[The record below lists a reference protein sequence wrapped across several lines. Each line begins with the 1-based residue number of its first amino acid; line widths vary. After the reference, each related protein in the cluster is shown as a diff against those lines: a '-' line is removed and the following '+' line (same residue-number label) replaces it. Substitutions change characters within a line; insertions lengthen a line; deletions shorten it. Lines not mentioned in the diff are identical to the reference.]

1 MQLKDFV
8 KAVKEKFGG
17 FTVGVKACGKA
28 TWLFIKKGKNNCSNV
43 FIDEVAEGLV
53 VSFNKLGT
61 DELFRCELTK
71 QTKDEILAHIKDN
84 VEGFCK
90 YYETLKNVDEIR
102 ATLSSLNQTICSAI
116 DQPNIKLNIDDTNDT
131 FLMAGVCDKQT
142 GQALANRP
150 MYRLS
155 FEPSGYVAMLM
166 YNDPYDEQ
174 IDYVVPSNLN
184 AFIEKLNDTICPKP
198 NKQQR

>member
-1 MQLKDFV
+1 MIKQDFV

-17 FTVGVKACGKA
+17 FTVGVKDRGKA
-28 TWLFIKKGKNNCSNV
+28 TWLFIKKDKNNCSNV
-43 FIDEVAEGLV
+43 FVDEVADGLV

-61 DELFRCELTK
+61 DELSRCELTK
-71 QTKDEILAHIKDN
+71 QTQDEILAHIKDN
-84 VEGFCK
+84 VERFAK
-90 YYETLKNVDEIR
+90 YYETLKNLDEIR
-102 ATLSSLNQTICSAI
+102 ATLSSLNKTICSAI
-116 DQPNIKLNIDDTNDT
+116 DQPNIKFNIDDTNDT

-155 FEPSGYVAMLM
+155 FEPSGYVATLM
-166 YNDPYDEQ
+166 FNDPYDEQ
-174 IDYVVPSNLN
+174 IDYVVPRDLN

>member
-1 MQLKDFV
+1 MIIQDFV

-17 FTVGVKACGKA
+17 FTVGVKDCGKA

-43 FIDEVAEGLV
+43 FIDEVADGLV

-71 QTKDEILAHIKDN
+71 QTQDEILAHIKDN

-90 YYETLKNVDEIR
+90 YYETLKNADEIR
-102 ATLSSLNQTICSAI
+102 ATLLILNQTICSAI
-116 DQPNIKLNIDDTNDT
+116 DQTNIKLNIDDTDDT
-131 FLMAGVCDKQT
+131 FLMAGVSDKQT
-142 GQALANRP
+142 GQPLANRP

>member
-1 MQLKDFV
+1 MIKQDFV

-17 FTVGVKACGKA
+17 FTVGVKGCGKA
-28 TWLFIKKGKNNCSNV
+28 TWLFIKKDKNNCSNV
-43 FIDEVAEGLV
+43 FVDEVADGLV

-71 QTKDEILAHIKDN
+71 QTQDEILAHIKDN

-90 YYETLKNVDEIR
+90 YYETLKNLDEIR

-131 FLMAGVCDKQT
+131 FLMAGVCDEQT

-155 FEPSGYVAMLM
+155 FEPSGYVATLM
-166 YNDPYDEQ
+166 FNDPYDEQ
-174 IDYVVPSNLN
+174 IDYVVPRDLK

>member
-1 MQLKDFV
+1 MFDK
-8 KAVKEKFGG
+8 
-17 FTVGVKACGKA
+17 
-28 TWLFIKKGKNNCSNV
+28 
-43 FIDEVAEGLV
+43 
-53 VSFNKLGT
+53 
-61 DELFRCELTK
+61 
-71 QTKDEILAHIKDN
+71 KDN

-90 YYETLKNVDEIR
+90 YYETLKNVDDIR

-116 DQPNIKLNIDDTNDT
+116 DQTNIKLNIDDTDDT
-131 FLMAGVCDKQT
+131 FLMAGVSDKQT
-142 GQALANRP
+142 GQPLANRP

-166 YNDPYDEQ
+166 YNDPYDKQ